1 MTYVVTLYAPKTKEF
16 SSHLLNGVS
25 GLLDLYEK
33 LDGLIDYFEG
43 VYDTP
48 YEVLSVVRGG

>member
-33 LDGLIDYFEG
+33 LDGLVDYFEG
-43 VYDTP
+43 VHDTP
-48 YEVLSVVRGG
+48 YEILSVVRGG